1 MSQLAYL
8 DPGSGSVL
16 LQALLG
22 GAAALAIT
30 GKLWW
35 GRLLTLLRIRR
46 PEPESTPES
55 ELAADEPAPRS
66 RAS

>member
-1 MSQLAYL
+1 MNLLAYL

-35 GRLLTLLRIRR
+35 ARLLMFLRIREAPTR
-46 PEPESTPES
+46 SEPDSEQAPGESGHRQTP
-55 ELAADEPAPRS
+55 
-66 RAS
+66 

>member
-1 MSQLAYL
+1 MRILAYL

-22 GAAALAIT
+22 GIAAAAVA

-35 GRLLTLLRIRR
+35 GRILTILRIRK
-46 PEPESTPES
+46 PETDS
-55 ELAADEPAPRS
+55 EPDREGSPDEPAQR

>member
-1 MSQLAYL
+1 MSLLAYL
-8 DPGSGSVL
+8 DPGSGSIL

-22 GAAALAIT
+22 GAAAIAIT

-35 GRLLTLLRIRR
+35 ARLLTILRIRKDPVDPPAESEPAR
-46 PEPESTPES
+46 DEPE
-55 ELAADEPAPRS
+55 RS